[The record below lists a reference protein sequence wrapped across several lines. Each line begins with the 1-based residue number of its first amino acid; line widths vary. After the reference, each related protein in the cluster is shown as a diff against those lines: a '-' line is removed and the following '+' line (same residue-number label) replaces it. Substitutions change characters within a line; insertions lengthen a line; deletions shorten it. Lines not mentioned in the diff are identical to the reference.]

1 MKLTLTSN
9 NLISRYICI
18 YAYEQIKN
26 INDTKNNNNVNY
38 LYDHTLPSWD
48 YIPHNDRKKLKVMCL
63 TIGNYEIPYKDTII
77 YLKIQYV
84 KDRPLILDY
93 DIVKEV
99 ILECS
104 NADFLIEFVETA
116 KKTTEDTLNREGRNL
131 DSTIR
136 KYIYDTTVSHPDWE
150 IINICKKRFTET
162 LFLPKDIRKN
172 IFGFIDDFISEDT
185 KKQYSDYGIPYK
197 CNMLFSGVPGSGK
210 TTTIHCIASHIN
222 SDIGIISFTRAM
234 DDLQFTKAI
243 NSMSKLENCRVL
255 VLEDI
260 DGLFSDERK
269 QHDSA
274 KNSITLSGILNCL
287 DGLSRN
293 EGIIVCI
300 TTNRKEVLDDAI
312 LRSGRMD
319 IDIEFNYIKKEQIED
334 MLLFYYKDATLVE
347 SFYDKIQHYQLTAS
361 DFQQFLFKYRH
372 TPNEIMKKY
381 KELQKKSEKTNNKL
395 YS

>member
-1 MKLTLTSN
+1 
-9 NLISRYICI
+9 
-18 YAYEQIKN
+18 
-26 INDTKNNNNVNY
+26 
-38 LYDHTLPSWD
+38 
-48 YIPHNDRKKLKVMCL
+48 
-63 TIGNYEIPYKDTII
+63 
-77 YLKIQYV
+77 
-84 KDRPLILDY
+84 
-93 DIVKEV
+93 
-99 ILECS
+99 
-104 NADFLIEFVETA
+104 
-116 KKTTEDTLNREGRNL
+116 
-131 DSTIR
+131 
-136 KYIYDTTVSHPDWE
+136 
-150 IINICKKRFTET
+150 
-162 LFLPKDIRKN
+162 
-172 IFGFIDDFISEDT
+172 
-185 KKQYSDYGIPYK
+185 
-197 CNMLFSGVPGSGK
+197 
-210 TTTIHCIASHIN
+210 
-222 SDIGIISFTRAM
+222 M

>member
-185 KKQYSDYGIPYK
+185 KNNIVI
-197 CNMLFSGVPGSGK
+197 MV
-210 TTTIHCIASHIN
+210 SHIN
-222 SDIGIISFTRAM
+222 VI
-234 DDLQFTKAI
+234 
-243 NSMSKLENCRVL
+243 CCL
-255 VLEDI
+255 VV
-260 DGLFSDERK
+260 
-269 QHDSA
+269 
-274 KNSITLSGILNCL
+274 CL
-287 DGLSRN
+287 DLEKRRPF
-293 EGIIVCI
+293 IV
-300 TTNRKEVLDDAI
+300 LLLI
-312 LRSGRMD
+312 LIVILVSFHLHGRWM
-319 IDIEFNYIKKEQIED
+319 IYNLQR
-334 MLLFYYKDATLVE
+334 LL
-347 SFYDKIQHYQLTAS
+347 I
-361 DFQQFLFKYRH
+361 
-372 TPNEIMKKY
+372 P
-381 KELQKKSEKTNNKL
+381 
-395 YS
+395 